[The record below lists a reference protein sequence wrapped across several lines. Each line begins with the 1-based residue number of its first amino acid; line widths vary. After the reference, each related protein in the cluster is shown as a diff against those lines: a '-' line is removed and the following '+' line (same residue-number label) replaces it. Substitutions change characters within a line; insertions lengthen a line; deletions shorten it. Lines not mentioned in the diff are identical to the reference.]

1 MPLYDLVNLENMS
14 VRREMK
20 ATGVK
25 GYSKGAFVMK
35 DGTRTLDPFNHDG
48 MSVAE
53 ARRRVEALKQKAVS

>member
-1 MPLYDLVNLENMS
+1 MPLYHSVNLEDMAARGELKS
-14 VRREMK
+14 L
-20 ATGVK
+20 GVK
-25 GYSKGAFVMK
+25 GYSRGAFVMK